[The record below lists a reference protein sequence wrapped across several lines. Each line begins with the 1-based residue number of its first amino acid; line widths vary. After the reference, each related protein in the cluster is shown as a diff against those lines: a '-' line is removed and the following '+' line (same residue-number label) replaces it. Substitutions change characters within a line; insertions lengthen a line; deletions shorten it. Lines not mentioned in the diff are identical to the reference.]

1 MLDASQQKDQSS
13 HLADSQPRAQLLCSP
28 VTKCQILREPCD
40 LRSPLG
46 PLQNIF
52 VVNFGTKQTLKSG
65 PSRQCGL
72 MLMLREELFCTTPVQ
87 TSPITTVPHFVIS
100 KLAALRSPCTI
111 LSRVSKGS
119 KYKFQDCTWLA
130 KTAVSFSVLDP
141 YVRMICS
148 KDPPSINLV
157 LYSQ

>member
-111 LSRVSKGS
+111 LSRCKCDKPWSA
-119 KYKFQDCTWLA
+119 CTCKA
-130 KTAVSFSVLDP
+130 
-141 YVRMICS
+141 
-148 KDPPSINLV
+148 
-157 LYSQ
+157 SQQGQQI